1 MTKPFSQHVLDFA
14 GDLVGVPTIVR
25 SAMQALGDPLPMPDD
40 SEAGIDLRGR
50 MQWDQ
55 LFCRDYG
62 DNSVVGATEVI
73 EDWTCDIS
81 DVFGLSAS
89 KSDLRRFTSLEQMVR
104 TDFPSLLNDVTREG
118 LKRLKEH
125 DGGKNFKADPTRTFM
140 VNAWDGRIYLSN
152 DGGSRHF
159 AAVQYVAG
167 QLGQEIEL
175 TGKLEVRRLN
185 IFKID
190 EVKKRYRAFR
200 ISESG
205 FSELEDAVRIFG
217 RPSGSARDI
226 SQVIR
231 FPESS
236 DERYSVIYAIDI
248 STSRGKKIAAVMKE
262 AGHIELLGH
271 LESLCSKQHKWMRH
285 LELINNR
292 NTYGVE
298 DPGLLANRYRG

>member
-1 MTKPFSQHVLDFA
+1 MTKSFSQHFLDFA
-14 GDLVGVPTIVR
+14 GDLVGIPTIVR
-25 SAMQALGDPLPMPDD
+25 GAMQALGDPLPMPDD
-40 SEAGIDLRGR
+40 SKAGIDLRGR

-55 LFCRDYG
+55 LLCRDYG

-81 DVFGLSAS
+81 DVFGLAAS
-89 KSDLRRFTSLEQMVR
+89 KSDLRRFTSLEEMVR
-104 TDFPSLLNDVTREG
+104 ADFPSLLNDVSLEG
-118 LKRLKEH
+118 LQRLKEH
-125 DGGKNFKADPTRTFM
+125 DGGKNFNTDPMRTFM

-159 AAVQYVAG
+159 AAAQYVAG
-167 QLGQEIEL
+167 QLGQQIEM

-185 IFKID
+185 IFKIQ

-205 FSELEDAVRIFG
+205 FSELEDAVRVFG
-217 RPSGSARDI
+217 GASGSARDI

-231 FPESS
+231 FPESP
-236 DERYSVIYAIDI
+236 DERYSVIYTIDI
-248 STSRGKKIAAVMKE
+248 STSRGQKIAAVMNE

-271 LESLCSKQHKWMRH
+271 LESLCSNQHKWIRH

-298 DPGLLANRYRG
+298 DPGFLANRYHG